1 MEKDYIVFKN
11 LNLREYNTLR
21 IEAIAENFCIPYSIN
36 GMEQILNDLAEDR
49 KVVIIGS
56 GSNILLSKSFYDDKY
71 LFISTQM
78 LNKKE
83 LQKDTI
89 YAECGVEMGKLA
101 WFALEN
107 SIAGFGFMED
117 IPGTVGGAIIMNAG
131 TYEGIIGDLCKSVV
145 WYDFNER
152 KITTLEVNDTMFSMR
167 NSIFG
172 HNNGIVLACNLE
184 AKKGIYEDILEA
196 MLITKKKRYL
206 KQPRNYP
213 NAGSVFKTPKM
224 DGKKFYVWQLF
235 DELKLRGYSIGGAMI
250 SEKHPG
256 FIVNKGGSTSKDIL
270 ELLDFCK
277 KIVYEN
283 YGIELEL
290 EWKLI

>member
-1 MEKDYIVFKN
+1 MNRDYLIFNDFDLK
-11 LNLREYNTLR
+11 EFNTLR
-21 IEAIAENFCIPYSIN
+21 IEAVAQTFCIPYSIN
-36 GMEQILNDLAEDR
+36 GMENIINDLSDGKEI
-49 KVVIIGS
+49 VIIGS
-56 GSNILLSKSFYDDKY
+56 GSNILFSKPYYDSNY

-83 LQKDTI
+83 LRDGII
-89 YAECGVEMGKLA
+89 YAESGVEMGKLA

-117 IPGTVGGAIIMNAG
+117 IPGSVGGAIIMNAG
-131 TYEGIIGDLCKSVV
+131 TYEGIIGDLCKSVI
-145 WYDFNER
+145 WYDYTEKR
-152 KITTLEVNDTMFSMR
+152 ISTVDVVGGMFTMR

-172 HNNGIVLACNLE
+172 HNNGIVLACNLQ

-196 MLITKKKRYL
+196 ILITKRKRYL

-235 DELKLRGYSIGGAMI
+235 DELGLRGYSIGGAMV

-256 FIVNKGGSTSKDIL
+256 FIVNKGQCSSEDIL
-270 ELLDFCK
+270 KLLDFCK
-277 KIVYEN
+277 TKVYDN
-283 YGIELEL
+283 YGIKLEL